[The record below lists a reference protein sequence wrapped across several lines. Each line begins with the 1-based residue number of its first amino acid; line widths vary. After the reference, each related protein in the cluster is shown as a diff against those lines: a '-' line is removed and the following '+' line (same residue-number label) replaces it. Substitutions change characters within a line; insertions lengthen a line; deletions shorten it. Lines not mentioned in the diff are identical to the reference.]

1 MPKNSSSIVRDASVG
16 AMILAA
22 VVLLGYMAARLGS
35 VGGYRNGREIEM
47 VFDDATGLV
56 ETAPVAAAGVKIGT
70 VTAIDFADGGA
81 RVRARVRGDLALHAD
96 AAATVRAKSL
106 LGEKFVGLHP
116 GTEAAGPLP
125 AGQRVKTFPAG
136 DIERMAAAFARA
148 AEAMDPE
155 DVKAIVH
162 GLAVALSSEDG
173 AGATI
178 PAAVRDIGKDLH
190 RLSVSLESV
199 AGQSDDLAKQVKPI
213 LARLDE
219 VAEKAGKAI
228 DGMDPTIR
236 RLPGTL
242 ETLDRAT
249 RRLDSLLAKADS
261 LSKDQLRHELRKIL
275 VEEGVY
281 VRMRPR
287 KVGAGPQPADDGATP
302 SPTPKSRKTPVPPP
316 GLDQP
321 FREE

>member
-1 MPKNSSSIVRDASVG
+1 MPKSSNSVVRDAAVG

-22 VVLLGYMAARLGS
+22 VVLLAYMAARIGT
-35 VGGYRNGREIEM
+35 VGGYRNGREVEM

-56 ETAPVAAAGVKIGT
+56 ETAPIAAAGVKIGS
-70 VTAIDFADGGA
+70 VIAIEYADGGA
-81 RVRARVRGDLALHAD
+81 LVRGRIRPDIALHAD
-96 AAATVRAKSL
+96 ATATVRAKSL
-106 LGEKFVGLHP
+106 LGEKFVGLDP
-116 GTEAAGPLP
+116 GTEATGPLP
-125 AGQRVKTFPAG
+125 AGQRLKTLPAG

-155 DVKAIVH
+155 DIKAVVH
-162 GLAVALSSEDG
+162 GLAVALSAEDG
-173 AGATI
+173 AGSTI

-190 RLSVSLESV
+190 RLSVSLENV
-199 AGQSDDLAKQVKPI
+199 AGQSGDLAKQVKPI
-213 LARLDE
+213 LVRLDE
-219 VAEKAGKAI
+219 VAAKAGRAI
-228 DGMDPTIR
+228 DGMDPALR

-242 ETLDRAT
+242 ENIDRAT

-261 LSKDQLRHELRKIL
+261 LSKDELRHELRKIL

-281 VRMRPR
+281 VRMRP
-287 KVGAGPQPADDGATP
+287 KKIGGKPEDDGPAP
-302 SPTPKSRKTPVPPP
+302 AVTPKGKSKGTPTPPP